1 MKIFLYKF
9 VIILLGV
16 FLLFEFT
23 IGYRL
28 KYYERNLKNI
38 FAKQSIESIKQK
50 AKDEMRDAINKDVYL
65 DPEDAKL
72 ISQFIKKIQ
81 KELQASKA
89 HFQPWAH
96 YPTFAMSL
104 TTLAFSLVQ
113 TSKYNANSHQQRF
126 KSSKF
131 TVNKIYLTIGS

>member
-9 VIILLGV
+9 AIILLGV

-38 FAKQSIESIKQK
+38 FAKQNMESIKQK
-50 AKDEMRDAINKDVYL
+50 VKDEMRDAINKEVYL

-72 ISQFIKKIQ
+72 INQFLKK
-81 KELQASKA
+81 LQSEI
-89 HFQPWAH
+89 F
-96 YPTFAMSL
+96 
-104 TTLAFSLVQ
+104 
-113 TSKYNANSHQQRF
+113 
-126 KSSKF
+126 
-131 TVNKIYLTIGS
+131 IE

>member
-9 VIILLGV
+9 AIILLGV

-38 FAKQSIESIKQK
+38 FAKQNMESIKQK
-50 AKDEMRDAINKDVYL
+50 VKDEMRDAINKEVYL

-81 KELQASKA
+81 KELQDIE
-89 HFQPWAH
+89 
-96 YPTFAMSL
+96 
-104 TTLAFSLVQ
+104 
-113 TSKYNANSHQQRF
+113 
-126 KSSKF
+126 
-131 TVNKIYLTIGS
+131 NK